1 MQSLATGLSAL
12 VADLGPEAAAALRR
26 SRNKERYRAA
36 VERTWRARPEV
47 GHFVLAHTNG
57 IYIARDERPRK
68 GPDKHRERWVF
79 GIYLDEPAARTEVDA
94 WQAVLLQALQ
104 VEGLTVDELRF
115 LPAKWDMRKRK
126 LFPELTEGG
135 AAGGAGA
142 GPT

>member
-47 GHFVLAHTNG
+47 GRFVLAHTNG

-68 GPDKHRERWVF
+68 GPDPHRGGR
-79 GIYLDEPAARTEVDA
+79 LA
-94 WQAVLLQALQ
+94 
-104 VEGLTVDELRF
+104 
-115 LPAKWDMRKRK
+115 
-126 LFPELTEGG
+126 GG
-135 AAGGAGA
+135 AAA
-142 GPT
+142 GPAGRRPDCG